1 MKLSWVH
8 STAIGGVTPALA
20 APMHLAL
27 RVKIFPPFLVVST
40 PNGLY
45 MIDKFRWDVY
55 SGLASK
61 EDMNCHWLVLVPIII
76 TVLPPQVEA
85 ASLHPGHAAPHHPHQ
100 GPVRCRGQVSR
111 GRRHRLR
118 PLLHRLNLQVPV
130 LPLDVS

>member
-1 MKLSWVH
+1 MTDEETNINLLF
-8 STAIGGVTPALA
+8 G
-20 APMHLAL
+20 LAL
-27 RVKIFPPFLVVST
+27 DRIAFLPFS
-40 PNGLY
+40 Y

-85 ASLHPGHAAPHHPHQ
+85 ASLHPGPAAPHHPHQ